1 MSHLCHTDSKY
12 THTGTKFESE
22 LNILEESIMSE
33 STLLKSMRLQER
45 YEHDR
50 YVEEKRLLKSKIS
63 NAKFKIRAKR
73 DRALQDL
80 KRVKSKL
87 NRFVKGSQVLR
98 GDVSGLEDKA
108 RENEEHLNEMLKL
121 KANDLNVLEM
131 NYESR
136 AREIVLEN
144 ESLSKEWIAN
154 HKSDIESLKC
164 MLNEQ
169 RKIAIEHMQNA
180 KAKWVRLSRGEYV
193 EGESVVESVDNDD
206 EKSNARFS
214 NITLRAIRVAEVMK
228 AKGQRREI
236 VVSNLRRALRDRAVD
251 LEMALGMVCD
261 WYENKTKLFGD
272 DVTETSF
279 DRALRSIDRLLVC
292 D

>member
-1 MSHLCHTDSKY
+1 
-12 THTGTKFESE
+12 
-22 LNILEESIMSE
+22 
-33 STLLKSMRLQER
+33 
-45 YEHDR
+45 
-50 YVEEKRLLKSKIS
+50 
-63 NAKFKIRAKR
+63 
-73 DRALQDL
+73 
-80 KRVKSKL
+80 
-87 NRFVKGSQVLR
+87 
-98 GDVSGLEDKA
+98 
-108 RENEEHLNEMLKL
+108 MLKL
-121 KANDLNVLEM
+121 KANDLNALEM

-214 NITLRAIRVAEVMK
+214 NIALRAMRVAEVMK

-261 WYENKTKLFGD
+261 WYENKTF
-272 DVTETSF
+272 F
-279 DRALRSIDRLLVC
+279 YW
-292 D
+292 